1 MMKAKLFAVIS
12 SFLML
17 TGCGSYSENTPAV
30 TVQSESS
37 SVMMQSGSSVSSVTS
52 DQQEVSTAEH
62 HEEKEVGDMQIAA
75 GNKQFSVSLESND
88 TVTALTEMLPL
99 TLDMS

>member
-1 MMKAKLFAVIS
+1 
-12 SFLML
+12 
-17 TGCGSYSENTPAV
+17 
-30 TVQSESS
+30 
-37 SVMMQSGSSVSSVTS
+37 
-52 DQQEVSTAEH
+52 
-62 HEEKEVGDMQIAA
+62 MQIAA